1 MSVFST
7 GLVADIGL
15 TPAETVD
22 WHRIGAMTG
31 TAWAVGPT
39 GLGGAMGA
47 VAGPESFGATSGAG
61 GASDVLEGG
70 GMSRL

>member
-1 MSVFST
+1 
-7 GLVADIGL
+7 
-15 TPAETVD
+15 
-22 WHRIGAMTG
+22 MTG

-70 GMSRL
+70 GMSRP